1 MSARQKQNSVLK
13 GHKCIFNNSL
23 VFCCM
28 YSKEKKS
35 AVDSERM
42 ANVWIVNA
50 LKGFVLRVSAQ

>member
-1 MSARQKQNSVLK
+1 
-13 GHKCIFNNSL
+13 
-23 VFCCM
+23 M